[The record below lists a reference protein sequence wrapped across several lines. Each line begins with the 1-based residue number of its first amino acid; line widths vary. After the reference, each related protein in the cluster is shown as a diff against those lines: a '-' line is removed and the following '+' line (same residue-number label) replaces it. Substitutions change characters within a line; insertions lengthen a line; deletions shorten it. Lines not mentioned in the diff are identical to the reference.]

1 MASKVLILTPDAHRA
16 GVLAEAFAQKGAMPT
31 LAFNSEQLIQ
41 FVESEQ
47 FHLVAFDLRLADESQ
62 SGVVRSALEQSNG
75 VLLLLSNGEADS
87 EFLEALGTRSQVAAD
102 APPSEIATAGVLLAE
117 IAPEI
122 TSGTRLVWQRLELD
136 TGRREGFWDGRPLQ
150 LTKLQ
155 FRVLT
160 ALVQAEGNVV
170 SCERLSRVVY
180 GDAIADDG
188 ERMLAHIRRI
198 RKKIEPVPS
207 RPRYLLTVRGEG
219 FRLAEPLE
227 ARTAS

>member
-1 MASKVLILTPDAHRA
+1 MASKVLIVTPDAHRA

-31 LAFNSEQLIQ
+31 LAFNTEQLMQ
-41 FVESEQ
+41 FVESEH
-47 FHLVAFDLRLADESQ
+47 FHLVTFDQRAADECQ
-62 SGVVRSALEQSNG
+62 PGLVRSALEQSNSL
-75 VLLLLSNGEADS
+75 LLLLSNGDAYC
-87 EFLEALGTRSQVAAD
+87 EFVDALGARSHVAAG
-102 APPSEIATAGVLLAE
+102 APPSEIATAGTLLAE
-117 IAPEI
+117 IAPETI
-122 TSGTRLVWQRLELD
+122 SGTRLAWQRLELD

-150 LTKLQ
+150 LTKHQ

-180 GDAIADDG
+180 GDAIPDDG
-188 ERMLAHIRRI
+188 QRMLAHIRRI

-227 ARTAS
+227 TRADL